1 MIRSLAVG
9 AVAVA
14 TLLIAAGYGGA
25 FLPGGPPRWTA
36 WAMVAGNSTLLV
48 ALMLLG
54 AARTG
59 GSIRPLAAP
68 LLALYLILLG
78 GFGAALAL
86 PPEPDGAALWL
97 GLPRRAALVLYGIGL
112 LPVAVLPFAYARTFD
127 SLTLR
132 PEDLDRIRAVR
143 AGRETGV

>member
-9 AVAVA
+9 AIAIA
-14 TLLIAAGYGGA
+14 ILLIAAGYAGA
-25 FLPGGPPRWTA
+25 FLPGEAPTWSA
-36 WAMVAGNSTLLV
+36 WAMVIGNSTLLV

-54 AARTG
+54 SVRTG

-68 LLALYLILLG
+68 LLAVYLILLG

-86 PPEPDGAALWL
+86 PTEPHGAALWL

-112 LPVAVLPFAYARTFD
+112 LPVAILPFAYARTFNTI
-127 SLTLR
+127 TLR
-132 PEDLDRIRAVR
+132 PEDLERIRAAR
-143 AGRETGV
+143 ARREAGV